1 MPSKVSEMEPRDPD
15 LAEPLPTD
23 EIDAAAALVAAEK
36 SLEAQGQS
44 VCQAVRR
51 WGSPSLVACLTRD
64 ASAEDGWRVVSE
76 LCSGPLSPGFQHS
89 FARQIEETAPEP
101 LEEPKRIPPPEDFDG
116 IVVKPRDTWLIPW
129 STSTGASGII
139 LLRGMPRPYPAN
151 IAAAT
156 ARLCEPLWPKVADAY
171 APAADAAATP
181 SAAAPASTR
190 EPTAEA
196 AAEPAPP
203 QRAAEPSALS
213 ALASELSRLAGRLT
227 EEAKR
232 TATPSPA
239 ETARI
244 EKLEREL
251 GEANVAVAVLR
262 SQIESLEQ
270 ARQAAEEARSAA
282 HSELAGLK
290 GRLDQAARQDE
301 ELKSLRELAESRGR
315 EADEAKR
322 SAESLEGQRVAMEE
336 ARQQAEQARAA
347 AEARVQELTR
357 SAEEKGAREEELAGL
372 RDRAEQRE
380 REAAEAREAAAAAEQ
395 KLATLEEVRQ
405 KAEEARAK
413 AEAEIEELKGRP
425 EPAASGEEVT
435 RLQALADERE
445 RELSEERSRAAGL
458 QERLE
463 ALERTQGEAGEE
475 LGDAKAT
482 LKKLEL
488 ALAYKDAEL
497 EESRR
502 HIAAL
507 ERRTGELDAEKK
519 AAEGQQVGV
528 TVELQ
533 DLRSRLAD
541 AETRLQLEVQ
551 AREGAS
557 TELEAT
563 RQRLAAAEEKLT
575 AAPAEEPGAEAAAE
589 AAVAAGAPADWK
601 GASDSVVGALA
612 ALRRTPFVPP
622 MLRIAFGSVEE
633 AFGVSVAASATRVL
647 LLDRNV
653 TRLESVAADLEEGGL
668 TPLIAHYPEE
678 ISFFLKMPE
687 GDRTTAVICDVMAFR
702 PEQDLLDLFRLWRRD
717 VPSLT
722 IVLCYQADNP
732 AEQERVV
739 GVPTRTAGRLPM
751 PLTLDGV
758 TSAVRKAQATRGSD
772 GPPSGIYRPGGG
784 R

>member
-1 MPSKVSEMEPRDPD
+1 MPPKVSEMEPRDPD

-23 EIDAAAALVAAEK
+23 EIETAAVQVAAEP

-51 WGSPSLVACLTRD
+51 WGSPSLVACLKRD
-64 ASAEDGWRVVSE
+64 ASVEDGWRVVSE
-76 LCSGPLSPGFQHS
+76 LCSGPLSAGFQQS
-89 FARQIEETAPEP
+89 FARQIEETAPQP
-101 LEEPKRIPPPEDFDG
+101 LEAPKRIPPPEDFDG
-116 IVVKPRDTWLIPW
+116 MVVKPRDTWLIPW
-129 STSTGASGII
+129 STSTGASGIV

-151 IAAAT
+151 IADAT
-156 ARLCEPLWPKVADAY
+156 ARLCEPLWPQVAAAY
-171 APAADAAATP
+171 APASATVDTGATPPEPAPAATP
-181 SAAAPASTR
+181 
-190 EPTAEA
+190 EPTAGS
-196 AAEPAPP
+196 PTPPPDAP
-203 QRAAEPSALS
+203 ETSALS
-213 ALASELSRLAGRLT
+213 AIAAELSRLAGRLT
-227 EEAKR
+227 EEVGRA
-232 TATPSPA
+232 APSPA
-239 ETARI
+239 ETARL

-270 ARQAAEEARSAA
+270 ARQAAEEARSTA
-282 HSELAGLK
+282 HTELAGLK
-290 GRLDQAARQDE
+290 ERLDRAARQDE
-301 ELKSLRELAESRGR
+301 ELASLRELAEKRGR
-315 EADEAKR
+315 EAEEAKR
-322 SAESLEGQRVAMEE
+322 AAEAGEGQRADLEE
-336 ARQQAEQARAA
+336 ARQQAERAREA
-347 AEARVQELTR
+347 AEAQVEELKR
-357 SAEEKGAREEELAGL
+357 SAEEKGPGEEELARLRGL
-372 RDRAEQRE
+372 VEQRE
-380 REAAEAREAAAAAEQ
+380 REAGEAREAATAAEQ
-395 KLATLEEVRQ
+395 KLADLEQARKQ
-405 KAEEARAK
+405 ADDARAK
-413 AEAEIEELKGRP
+413 AEAELEELKGRP
-425 EPAASGEEVT
+425 EPAASSEEVT

-445 RELSEERSRAAGL
+445 RELSEERSRATGL
-458 QERLE
+458 QERLD
-463 ALERTQGEAGEE
+463 ALERTQGESGEE

-519 AAEGQQVGV
+519 AAEGQQVGA

-551 AREGAS
+551 GRESAA

-563 RQRLAAAEEKLT
+563 QQRLTAAEQKLSE
-575 AAPAEEPGAEAAAE
+575 APAEEPGAAAAAE
-589 AAVAAGAPADWK
+589 AAVATGAPADWK
-601 GASDSVVGALA
+601 AASDSVVGALA

-633 AFGVSVAASATRVL
+633 AFGVSVAASPTRVL

-653 TRLESVAADLEEGGL
+653 TRLEGVAAELEKGGL
-668 TPLIAHYPEE
+668 TSLIAHYPEE

-687 GDRTTAVICDVMAFR
+687 GDRTTAIVCDVMAFR

-758 TSAVRKAQATRGSD
+758 TAAIRKAQATRGSD